1 MVASNSISVTS
12 PLGSVSRDEIS
23 CEVVHT
29 LPGRVRLRIPRL
41 RHNQTYLQQL
51 QYLLVSEDAIQ
62 QIRINVAAASVVVE
76 YEPDTEHL
84 ELILAIAQ
92 RANDPDLPPP
102 RLLPVDK
109 QVYSPWNTDYFI
121 GRMAIPVAILGII
134 ALLPPTVPLY
144 PLVISGLVLWAAL
157 PTFQEALHSIEH
169 KEPLNVT
176 HLESLWTILHTLQGE
191 FMAPALASTMN
202 NWGGAMRD
210 MTAQVG
216 EKQVFDPFDLTRT
229 YWVEREGQKQQVT
242 IREMQAGD
250 YVIVSTGAAIPADG
264 RVVWGTA
271 LINRQFLTG
280 EGDLLPCNP
289 DDQVFAS
296 TVLAKGQICI
306 RAEKVGNQT
315 KVAQVL
321 FLAKQAPHLDTR
333 IENYAEE
340 ISNQAILPAMGVS
353 AVVFALTRDAHRS
366 IAPLQ
371 LDFGSGI
378 GITVPTAILAALS
391 HAPQL
396 GVYIR
401 NGRALELLS
410 RLDAI
415 VFDKTGTITEV
426 RGTIS
431 GVEILKED
439 LAEETVLSWAAT
451 VEQHVNHP
459 FAIAILDHANAKGI
473 APGNY
478 TDWDYEPGRGV
489 VAKVDGQEIRVGT
502 LEFMQG
508 SGVEV
513 NVDNLRSNEGVLW
526 NRSLVYVACDRELA
540 AIIAYS
546 NPLRPEAAEV
556 IAALKKQ
563 GIACYMVTGD
573 HHEVANA
580 VAYSAGFRLGNIY
593 TNVLPEEK
601 ADIIQQLRDQGKQ
614 VVAFVGEGLNDSA
627 ALAHADVSIS
637 LSEGSDVARQSADI
651 LLMQNDIQ
659 GILHAIAL
667 SKEVMQIIN
676 QNIALV
682 VIPNVSVVLA
692 GIFLSMHPVIAV
704 LISNGATLLAE
715 LNGLRILGHQK
726 PIKVV
731 KKTTARSQEGL
742 LSVPWKKRPR
752 RSFVR
757 LEEKTS

>member
-1 MVASNSISVTS
+1 MATPNSISPTTA
-12 PLGSVSRDEIS
+12 LGSTSADAIT

-29 LPGRVRLRIPRL
+29 LPGRVRLRIPQL
-41 RHNQTYLQQL
+41 RHNETYLRQL
-51 QYLLVSEDAIQ
+51 QYLLVGEDPIQ
-62 QIRINVAAASVVVE
+62 QIRINVAASSVVVE
-76 YEPDTEHL
+76 YEPDTNHL
-84 ELILAIAQ
+84 DLILAIAQ

-102 RLLPVDK
+102 RCLPVDK
-109 QVYSPWNTDYFI
+109 QVYSPWNTDYFLS
-121 GRMAIPVAILGII
+121 RMAIPVAVLGII
-134 ALLPPTVPLY
+134 ALLPPTIPFY
-144 PLVISGLVLWAAL
+144 PVVITGLVLWAAL
-157 PTFQEALHSIEH
+157 PTFREALESIEH

-176 HLESLWTILHTLQGE
+176 HLESLWTILHALQGE

-202 NWGGAMRD
+202 TWGGSMRD

-229 YWVEREGQKQQVT
+229 YWIERQGQKQQVT
-242 IREMQAGD
+242 IRDMQPGD
-250 YVIVSTGAAIPADG
+250 YVIVSTGAAIPVDG
-264 RVVWGTA
+264 RIVWGTA
-271 LINRQFLTG
+271 LINQQFLTG
-280 EGDLLPCNP
+280 EGELLPCEP
-289 DDQVFAS
+289 DGEVFAS
-296 TVLAKGQICI
+296 TVVAKGQICI
-306 RAEKVGNQT
+306 RAERVGNQT

-340 ISNQAILPAMGVS
+340 ISNKAILPAMGVS

-415 VFDKTGTITEV
+415 VFDKTGTLTEV

-431 GVEILKED
+431 GLQILQED
-439 LAEETVLSWAAT
+439 LTEETLLYWLAT

-459 FAIAILDHANAKGI
+459 FGIAILDYAQEKGVS
-473 APGNY
+473 PGDY

-489 VAKVDGQEIRVGT
+489 IAKIADQEIRVGT
-502 LEFMQG
+502 LEFIQAAG
-508 SGVEV
+508 IEA
-513 NVDNLRSNEGVLW
+513 NIDDLRSHEGVLW
-526 NRSLVYVACDRELA
+526 NRSLVYVSCNQELV
-540 AIIAYS
+540 AIVSYS
-546 NPLRPEAAEV
+546 NPLRPEAAAL
-556 IAALKKQ
+556 ISALKKQ
-563 GIACYMVTGD
+563 RIDCYMVTGD

-601 ADIIQQLRDQGKQ
+601 AEIIQQLRDKGKQ

-627 ALAHADVSIS
+627 ALAHADISIS
-637 LSEGSDVARQSADI
+637 LSEGSDVARQTADI
-651 LLMQNDIQ
+651 LLMQNDLQ
-659 GILHAIAL
+659 GILQAIAL

-692 GIFLSMHPVIAV
+692 GIFLSMHPVVAV

-715 LNGLRILGHQK
+715 LNGLRIFAHQK
-726 PIKVV
+726 SVKGV
-731 KKTTARSQEGL
+731 KKTSGRSQEGL
-742 LSVPWKKRPR
+742 LTVPWKKRPR
-752 RSFVR
+752 RSFAQ
-757 LEEKTS
+757 LQEKLN